1 MAETAF
7 KTVYRDEYIAG
18 FEQSQSLLRATTV
31 TEFVKEGNTATFL
44 VADTNDAE
52 PVTRGVNGMIPARA
66 DNLSQLSAT
75 LVEWH
80 DKPRR
85 TKFNIFASQG
95 NGRKIMQDGSIKV
108 INRKIDQ
115 DILTQLNTATNDT
128 GTAVEGSLALIAKA
142 VAILGI
148 NDVDVEEEDNMFCVM
163 SPAMHAFMMQTK
175 EFASADYVDIK
186 PMNGPIRKMRR
197 WYGIN
202 FITHSKVPG
211 VGTAAEKCFI
221 YHRNAIGH
229 AADVDG
235 MDIDADYNREE
246 SYYWAR
252 TSVFMGSKL
261 LQNSGVVVLNHDGS
275 RYVAS

>member
-18 FEQSQSLLRATTV
+18 FEQSQALLRATCV
-31 TEFVKEGNTATFL
+31 TEFVKDGNTATFL

-80 DKPRR
+80 DKTRR

-115 DILTQLNTATNDT
+115 DIITQLNTATNDT
-128 GTAVEGSLALIAKA
+128 GTAVEGSVSLVMKSI
-142 VAILGI
+142 AILGN
-148 NDVDVEEEDNMFCVM
+148 NDVDLEEEDNMFGVI
-163 SPAMHAFMMQTK
+163 SPAMRAFLWQTK
-175 EFASADYVDIK
+175 EFTSGEYVDVK
-186 PMNGPIRKMRR
+186 LLSGAIRKVWRAL
-197 WYGIN
+197 GIN
-202 FITHSKVPG
+202 WITHSKVPG
-211 VGTAAEKCFI
+211 VATSAEKCFI

-229 AADVDG
+229 AADMEG
-235 MDIDADYNREE
+235 MDVAAGYNDED
-246 SYYWAR
+246 SYYWSRA
-252 TSVFMGSKL
+252 SVFMGSKL
-261 LQNSGVVVLNHDGS
+261 LQNSGVVVINHDGS